1 MLNAVQLA
9 ELGNEATDNAGEER
23 NPVFAGLN
31 NLSKLNTDW
40 QDEIFRTAPMQNY
53 DISVSGGN
61 DKTTY
66 FVSGNLLLQDGII
79 IGSDFGK
86 EAFVLTW
93 GSK

>member
-53 DISVSGGN
+53 DISVSGGMI
-61 DKTTY
+61 K
-66 FVSGNLLLQDGII
+66 LLILFPVIYCC
-79 IGSDFGK
+79 K
-86 EAFVLTW
+86 MV
-93 GSK
+93 

>member
-1 MLNAVQLA
+1 MRSNWPSWEMRQRTMLVKK
-9 ELGNEATDNAGEER
+9 EI
-23 NPVFAGLN
+23 PFAGLN

-86 EAFVLTW
+86 GKLPY
-93 GSK
+93 